1 MRPLGLVA
9 IGTFLLVIVE
19 ITVFVLVAQAI
30 GWGWAVLIGL
40 ATMLIGAMLLKREGV
55 RAWRRFRAAVGEGRP
70 PGGEVSD
77 GLTGLLGA
85 LLLLTPG
92 FLTDAVGL
100 LLLVPPIRALARN
113 QVRRVAERRISPAA
127 AGDLF
132 GPRFVRAR
140 RDPVPGPPT
149 PAGTGAGAGS
159 ASPGSPGS
167 PADATGPADVV
178 EGEIVEGEIIDPHPR
193 RP

>member
-1 MRPLGLVA
+1 MGPLGLTA
-9 IGTFLLVIVE
+9 IGAFLLVIAEVV
-19 ITVFVLVAQAI
+19 VFVLVAQVI

-70 PGGEVSD
+70 AGTEVSD

-92 FLTDAVGL
+92 FITDAVGL
-100 LLLVPPIRALARN
+100 LLLVPPVRALAVR
-113 QVRRVAERRISPAA
+113 QVRNATERRISPAA

-132 GPRFVRAR
+132 GPRFVRAQ
-140 RDPVPGPPT
+140 RDT
-149 PAGTGAGAGS
+149 APAQHTGGASVTTGGAGGT
-159 ASPGSPGS
+159 
-167 PADATGPADVV
+167 TGGGEVV
-178 EGEIVEGEIIDPHPR
+178 EGEIVDPHPR